1 MDNNNFSNF
10 LSNWLKNNNCER
22 LTAEEE
28 KILPQKI
35 QKMQKLKKTLK
46 KEERAATIEE
56 EEILDEGKKAF
67 NKVIESNIPLGIHF
81 AQKYARHYP
90 GISLT
95 VDDLTQEASI
105 GIMHAANK
113 YDPSRKCKFSTYAA
127 YWIGQTIRRAIEDK
141 GDIIRKP
148 ASAHSRARLVHKI
161 DAQFNAHLDSEIMSE
176 LSGLTKEEVEF
187 IRYLDKTQV
196 TSIDQNFFSDD
207 DDEQSFHEMIP
218 DNTDVQGEI
227 ANTIEREK
235 LMKLIAKIENE
246 EDRLIEGLRL
256 GFIGKV
262 GPLSSTQISV
272 ILKGKLSPSEID
284 KKIEKIEREHF
295 IFSEAISQSEALWM
309 SIAHG

>member
-105 GIMHAANK
+105 GIMQAANK
-113 YDPSRKCKFSTYAA
+113 YDPSHKCKFSTYAA

-295 IFSEAISQSEALWM
+295 IFSEAISQSEALW
-309 SIAHG
+309 I